1 VSFLVAPSI
10 VHNMPMGTKDI
21 LRTLSVVLFE
31 MSYPIFDYL
40 QIWNLDAYAAIVED
54 KIEIDAFSQ
63 V

>member
-1 VSFLVAPSI
+1 
-10 VHNMPMGTKDI
+10 MPVGTKDI